1 MLIYII
7 RHGDAHHQ
15 SSTGRD
21 RDRTLTERGHQQ
33 AKAIGEF
40 LANCESKPQ
49 QVIASPYIRAQETA
63 SAIWDALAQDH
74 HTDDRLGADQ
84 ATSEMLS
91 VVSDHQHIETIAIVS
106 HMPTVAEFE
115 SLLTQGPASDST
127 PMMTGELKAIRID
140 SDELIGHGAL
150 VVRYR
155 MGNGSY

>member
-15 SSTGRD
+15 SNTGRD
-21 RDRTLTERGHQQ
+21 RDRTLTETGHQQ
-33 AKAIGEF
+33 AKALGEF

-49 QVIASPYIRAQETA
+49 LVIASPYIRAQETA
-63 SAIWDALAQDH
+63 NAIWNALAQDQ

-91 VVSDHQHIETIAIVS
+91 VVNDHQHLETIAIVS

-115 SLLTQGPASDST
+115 SLLIQGPASGNT
-127 PMMTGELKAIRID
+127 PFMTGELKAVRID
-140 SDELIGHGAL
+140 GDELIGHGTL
-150 VVRYR
+150 IERYR
-155 MGNGSY
+155 LAR